1 MRWGGNGLATFAEI
15 KSSNPMNPIPSNGTP
30 DRRAGALLEVRP
42 VWWADFVSRV
52 AAALVAGTIAIV
64 SNILALDAAWLV
76 PLDTGNGGL
85 LRFLVMLTGGAFPV
99 PAGAVFQT
107 GFHFVVGLAM
117 ALFYAF
123 VLEPWMRAPS
133 WLRGVLFAT
142 AVWLINALI
151 VLPSIGEGIAGSRD
165 LTLAGMAWFAAAHT
179 LFFLVLATLFARL
192 RSVSARSDG
201 TYWR

>member
-1 MRWGGNGLATFAEI
+1 LVLDLGRLAMARM
-15 KSSNPMNPIPSNGTP
+15 S
-30 DRRAGALLEVRP
+30 RGAEVRP

-64 SNILALDAAWLV
+64 LNTLILDAATLV
-76 PLDTGNGGL
+76 PLATGNGGL
-85 LRFLVMLTGGAFPV
+85 LRFLVMLTGGAFRA

-123 VLEPWMRAPS
+123 VLEPWMRVPS

-151 VLPSIGEGIAGSRD
+151 VLPSIGEGIAGSHD
-165 LTLAGMAWFAAAHT
+165 LTLAGMVWFAAAHT

-192 RSVSARSDG
+192 RSVSARLGG